1 MAEVQP
7 EVKWYHH
14 PIVILALLFLILGP
28 FGLPLLYQSPAFDRV
43 WKAVLTVVVLLYT
56 LWLVIVTFQQ
66 ASLYSNKLLG
76 I

>member
-1 MAEVQP
+1 LAEITSA
-7 EVKWYHH
+7 VKWYHH
-14 PIVILALLFLILGP
+14 PLFVLALLFLVLGP